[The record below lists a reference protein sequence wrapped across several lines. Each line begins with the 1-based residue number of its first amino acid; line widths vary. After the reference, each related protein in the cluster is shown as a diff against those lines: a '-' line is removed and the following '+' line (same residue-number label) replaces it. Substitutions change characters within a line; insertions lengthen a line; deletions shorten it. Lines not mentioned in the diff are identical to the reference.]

1 MISSFAE
8 KESSPLTFLIL
19 TDFYLFF
26 FFLMRSYGW
35 GPDTWNH
42 RP

>member
-26 FFLMRSYGW
+26 FFNEVLW
-35 GPDTWNH
+35 VGP
-42 RP
+42 